1 MTGFHEWPN
10 CGRGLWTEM
19 TQVLYGKGVPEMAGF
34 KNRPNRPR
42 LCAWKRARVQAARET
57 THSAGGIRS
66 LRCGTR
72 SSHRLVEELVGH
84 GVADDGGDDLLVTLP
99 TRQKRGPE
107 VNGGRVCGAVKKLSI
122 KTLDEVA
129 PI

>member
-19 TQVLYGKGVPEMAGF
+19 TQVLYSKGVPEMAGF

-42 LCAWKRARVQAARET
+42 LRVCKVRTSSGRPRKYPVRQAM
-57 THSAGGIRS
+57 RS

-72 SSHRLVEELVGH
+72 SRHRLVEELVGH

-99 TRQKRGPE
+99 ACQKRGPE
-107 VNGGRVCGAVKKLSI
+107 VDGRLLRSAVEKLSI
-122 KTLDEVA
+122 E
-129 PI
+129 